1 MQIVTILGSNAG
13 DKRRLLAEAVR
24 LMGAWGKVV
33 RQSSLYE
40 TEPWGFEC
48 KERFLNQVV
57 VFDTTLS
64 PLEFLHRC
72 QETEKQ
78 LGRVRPKDG
87 PRYASRPIDIDL
99 LFCDALVIENPELTV
114 PHPRI
119 SERRFVLVPLAE
131 IMPEFVHPVHRK
143 TIAALE
149 KACPDRLEVREV
161 E

>member
-48 KERFLNQVV
+48 EERFLNQVV

-64 PLEFLHRC
+64 P
-72 QETEKQ
+72 
-78 LGRVRPKDG
+78 D
-87 PRYASRPIDIDL
+87 
-99 LFCDALVIENPELTV
+99 
-114 PHPRI
+114 
-119 SERRFVLVPLAE
+119 
-131 IMPEFVHPVHRK
+131 RK
-143 TIAALE
+143 S
-149 KACPDRLEVREV
+149 VV
-161 E
+161 